1 MEDVRRLYKLVSAKE
16 YEAALKTV
24 GKPGEFANSLREDFE
39 LGIINDEFYV
49 IYTASCECGYSFE
62 FKHSEKVP

>member
-1 MEDVRRLYKLVSAKE
+1 
-16 YEAALKTV
+16 V